1 MDSGRRRAEEILEGM
16 GLPVPVLQ
24 RPEKKPAEDTD
35 ASKSKVPLYV
45 GVGAA
50 LAGAIAFAA
59 LSRKK

>member
-16 GLPVPVLQ
+16 GLPVPALQ

-35 ASKSKVPLYV
+35 ASKSKVALYV